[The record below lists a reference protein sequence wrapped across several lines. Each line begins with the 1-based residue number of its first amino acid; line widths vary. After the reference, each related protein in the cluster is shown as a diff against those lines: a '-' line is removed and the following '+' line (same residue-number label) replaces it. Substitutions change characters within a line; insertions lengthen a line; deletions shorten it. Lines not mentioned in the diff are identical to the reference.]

1 MLQAVVACADITGV
15 GLTVTVTVNTAP
27 VHVPE
32 VGVTLYAAVWAVAV
46 VLVSVPFTVL
56 WPDADAP
63 PVKPVPAGLDH
74 A

>member
-1 MLQAVVACADITGV
+1 M
-15 GLTVTVTVNTAP
+15 TVTVTVKLRP
-27 VHVPE
+27 VHVPD
-32 VGVTLYAAVWAVAV
+32 VGVTLYAAVCAVAV

-56 WPDADAP
+56 WLDAAAP